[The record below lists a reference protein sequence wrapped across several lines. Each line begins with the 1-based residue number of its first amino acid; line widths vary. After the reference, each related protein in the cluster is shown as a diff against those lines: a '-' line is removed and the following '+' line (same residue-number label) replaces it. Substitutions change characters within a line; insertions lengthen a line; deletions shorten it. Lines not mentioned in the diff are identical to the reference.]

1 MDEFVRLGSEKI
13 CENLAFVV
21 MPDHFHWLVQLADET
36 SLSEVVRLLKG
47 RSARVLNQGQV
58 STKRAWQPGF
68 HDHAVRREED
78 IEALAN
84 YLIQNPLRAG
94 LVESRDEYPFWWSVW
109 HPRTG
114 CRG

>member
-1 MDEFVRLGSEKI
+1 
-13 CENLAFVV
+13 
-21 MPDHFHWLVQLADET
+21 MPDHFHWLVQLADEV

-47 RSARVLNQGQV
+47 RSARVLNQGRV
-58 STKRAWQPGF
+58 SAKRTWQPGF

-94 LVESRDEYPFWWSVW
+94 LVDSRDEYPYWWSVW

-114 CRG
+114 SRG

>member
-1 MDEFVRLGSEKI
+1 MNEFVRLGSERI

-21 MPDHFHWLVQLADET
+21 MPDHFHWLVQLADEA
-36 SLSEVVRLLKG
+36 SLSDVVRLLKG
-47 RSARVLNQGQV
+47 RSARVLNQDH
-58 STKRAWQPGF
+58 SLTKRIWQSGF

-94 LVESRDEYPFWWSVW
+94 LVDSRDEYPFWWSVW
-109 HPRTG
+109 HPRTA